1 MYYTGHRVKKYRSS
15 NIRLPYMIVLNMGN
29 RNDLVLAEILM
40 SLSRLNILVG
50 IIASIVRRYYLF
62 FRVILCILR

>member
-1 MYYTGHRVKKYRSS
+1 
-15 NIRLPYMIVLNMGN
+15 MIVLNMGN